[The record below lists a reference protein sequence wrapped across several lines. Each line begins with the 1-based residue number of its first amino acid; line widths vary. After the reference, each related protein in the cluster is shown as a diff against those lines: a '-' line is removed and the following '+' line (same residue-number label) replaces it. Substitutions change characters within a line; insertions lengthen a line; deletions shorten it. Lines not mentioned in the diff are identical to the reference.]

1 MDEKNRLCGDLWAD
15 SERAFQDLMVR
26 LFKRAAHAR
35 EIDLAGSGLGAAEA
49 ADLFLRAVSGLKGP
63 GVTTDIY
70 RNRLASLV
78 RVFVAGMGGTDAA
91 RTASQSRSKP

>member
-1 MDEKNRLCGDLWAD
+1 
-15 SERAFQDLMVR
+15 VR

-35 EIDLAGSGLGAAEA
+35 EINLVEAGLGTAEA
-49 ADLFLRAVSGLKGP
+49 ADLFLRAVYGLKGP

-91 RTASQSRSKP
+91 RTASESRSKL